1 MLLLL
6 GLISFDEVNAID
18 GVVVVAALVVLA
30 VVVVLLFRIFIRNQ
44 QSTIAV
50 NSAVFPVAG

>member
-1 MLLLL
+1 MLL